1 MEREGGG
8 GFWGGIKEAWPRLNY
23 FERFEYV
30 VSLIVMVLISLVILV
45 ALIRLGRNIYDLL
58 LVNALDPL
66 EFTVFQKI
74 FGNMLT
80 LFIAMEFRHSIE
92 SVLHT
97 KGSII
102 HVKTILLIAML
113 AIARKF
119 IVMDKTMQP
128 EAMAALALIL
138 ISLGVTYWLLKT
150 KGKLEPHKEG
160 PPAD

>member
-1 MEREGGG
+1 MEREGKD
-8 GFWGGIKEAWPRLNY
+8 GILEEVREAWPRLNF
-23 FERFEYV
+23 FERLEYI
-30 VSLIVMVLISLVILV
+30 VSLIVMVLISVVILV
-45 ALIRLGRNIYDLL
+45 ALIRLGRNIYELL

-119 IVMDKTMQP
+119 IVMDKSMSP
-128 EAMAALALIL
+128 ETMAALALIL
-138 ISLGVTYWLLKT
+138 IALGAAYWLLKST
-150 KGKLEPHKEG
+150 HKQH
-160 PPAD
+160 